1 MLFKILI
8 LGSSMQSS
16 GKHRYKIALGIGI
29 GYLANTLGIILYIL
43 LFSPLK
49 IRSTLQMAYLNGY
62 LGSIIGL
69 GAVLN
74 LLAFFAFIKLKK
86 DPEAKGVL
94 VATITAALSILIL
107 KALGL

>member
-1 MLFKILI
+1 
-8 LGSSMQSS
+8 MQSS

-62 LGSIIGL
+62 LGSITIIGL